1 MKTKL
6 TTLLMIAAL
15 LTVLLSGCFR
25 GTRAPEPTEAP
36 TPAAEVTPD
45 IHEGMI
51 EVTNG
56 AGGTLWVDEADRLT
70 PFSLDRYSFSVTD
83 GIVTYTRDDGTVSHG
98 VDVSEYQHEIDW
110 QAVADAGIEFAIVR
124 VGWRGYGGGTL
135 AEDTMYRENI
145 QGAQAVGLRVG
156 AYFFSQA
163 ISVLEAAEE
172 AVFTARLLDGIT
184 LDLPVFFDW
193 EIIGTEPAR
202 TDDVDAETLTQCCLE
217 YCRLLESAGIP
228 AGVYSYIPVVYLKYD
243 LNELEGLTFWM
254 GDPGNWPEFYYEHSI
269 WQYSFTGTVPG
280 IEGEVDLDVLYLP
293 ASDTTAAESAVVQTE
308 GSAAGPESAYAS
320 ESPGPGEE
328 SAAATDAAPAV
339 SEAAPGAEAV
349 G

>member
-1 MKTKL
+1 
-6 TTLLMIAAL
+6 
-15 LTVLLSGCFR
+15 
-25 GTRAPEPTEAP
+25 
-36 TPAAEVTPD
+36 
-45 IHEGMI
+45 
-51 EVTNG
+51 
-56 AGGTLWVDEADRLT
+56 
-70 PFSLDRYSFSVTD
+70 
-83 GIVTYTRDDGTVSHG
+83 
-98 VDVSEYQHEIDW
+98 
-110 QAVADAGIEFAIVR
+110 
-124 VGWRGYGGGTL
+124 
-135 AEDTMYRENI
+135 MYRENI
-145 QGAQAVGLRVG
+145 QGAQAAGLKVG

-172 AVFTARLLDGIT
+172 AVFTARLLDGLT
-184 LDLPVFFDW
+184 LELPVFFDW

-293 ASDTTAAESAVVQTE
+293 PSESEPAGVQTG
-308 GSAAGPESAYAS
+308 GSAAGPESANAAESAGVGAESTADTEASPAS
-320 ESPGPGEE
+320 E
-328 SAAATDAAPAV
+328 TVPAV
-339 SEAAPGAEAV
+339 SQTAPGPEAV